1 MEFILSIDTS
11 LFYFLNKTLANPF
24 FDWFFPIITNQKN
37 WNPIYIFLIL
47 FLIVKYKKRGALIA
61 IIAILAVGIT
71 DYFGSHFI
79 KEIIGRIRPCS
90 SLSDVHLLVP
100 CGGGKSFPSLHASNN
115 FALAYVLSKYFTKNA
130 WIFYTVASLIAISRV
145 IVGVHYPGDVIGGA
159 IYGTFISFIILLM
172 IKKISFIKSLNER
185 EK

>member
-1 MEFILSIDTS
+1 MEFILSLDTS
-11 LFYFLNKTLANPF
+11 LFYFLNKTLANPI

-47 FLIVKYKKRGALIA
+47 FLIIKYKKRGAIIA
-61 IIAILAVGIT
+61 IIAIISVGIT

-90 SLSDVHLLVP
+90 SLSDIHLLVP

-115 FALAYVLSKYFTKNA
+115 FALAFVLSKYYSSNT
-130 WIFYTVASLIAISRV
+130 WIFYTTASLIAISRV
-145 IVGVHYPGDVIGGA
+145 FVGVHYPSDIIGGA
-159 IYGTFISFIILLM
+159 VFGTIVAFLICSLFR
-172 IKKISFIKSLNER
+172 KINFFKLNTY
-185 EK
+185 